1 MIRRRKRERVS
12 PDQDAIVDRV
22 LCISVVAMLGAIAA
36 GVADGEMDDDQAA
49 KYVAESHRW
58 LRRENLADALS
69 ARERVLI
76 SKSVAD
82 WSERETIDASWR
94 SESVGVLL
102 WALSAFEDM
111 PAYDRRFETLPTLVP
126 LLAPTAEFRG
136 RRTCDRPSRS
146 LRPANAP
153 SSGIGAPAPAGFRR
167 ATDRGGGIQ
176 DLDAVARQSAAFAY
190 AERRIPEPIDGD
202 FPAYG
207 KAFRALDADEY
218 SAVTS
223 TVRGAPLRAELA
235 LRVCLGLGQRPDR
248 DLRGS

>member
-1 MIRRRKRERVS
+1 VIRRRKRERVS
-12 PDQDAIVDRV
+12 PDQDAVVDRV

-36 GVADGEMDDDQAA
+36 GVAEGAMDDDQAA

-69 ARERVLI
+69 VRERVLV
-76 SKSVAD
+76 SKSVGD
-82 WSERETIDASWR
+82 WTERETIDASWR

-102 WALSAFEDM
+102 WALSAFDGM
-111 PAYDRRFETLPTLVP
+111 PAYDTRFETLPALVP

-136 RRTCDRPSRS
+136 TAHLRSPEQLADARERAELWHWRARTRRLQEGDGPGS
-146 LRPANAP
+146 
-153 SSGIGAPAPAGFRR
+153 AG
-167 ATDRGGGIQ
+167 Q
-176 DLDAVARQSAAFAY
+176 DLDAIARQAAAFAY

-223 TVRGAPLRAELA
+223 TSAERHYA
-235 LRVCLGLGQRPDR
+235 LNWLCGYASDWDSVPTDT
-248 DLRGS
+248 